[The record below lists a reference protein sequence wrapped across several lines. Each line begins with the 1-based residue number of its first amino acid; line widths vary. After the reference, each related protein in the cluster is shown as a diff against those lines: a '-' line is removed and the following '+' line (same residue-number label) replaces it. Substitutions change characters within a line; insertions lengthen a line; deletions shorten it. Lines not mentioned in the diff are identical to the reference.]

1 MLKKLTAAVL
11 IMGSLQMGVIQC
23 YGGFRLTAKF
33 NGFVR
38 SIGNKWIRWI
48 IFLVTSWLYVLTI
61 LADVIFF
68 NSIEFWA
75 GYNPIGMNEYDEK
88 GEHVKI
94 EEKGDEKVVFTYRKF
109 GQELRIQA
117 YKKGDLVQDVFLK
130 KDQPEKM
137 FKYENGQ
144 LATYTMNMR
153 KLENRTH
160 VQIVRNGEVQYGH
173 SMNQKEYA
181 NIIES
186 KKHLARSAWVQ

>member
-1 MLKKLTAAVL
+1 MLKKLTAIAL
-11 IMGSLQMGVIQC
+11 IFGSLQMGVIQC

-48 IFLVTSWLYVLTI
+48 LFLFTSWLFVITI

-75 GYNPIGMNEYDEK
+75 GYNPIGMKDYDEN
-88 GEHVKI
+88 GEHVKV
-94 EEKGDEKVVFTYRKF
+94 EEKGDEKVVFTYRKY

-117 YKKGDLVQDVFLK
+117 YKKGELTKDVFLK

-137 FKYENGQ
+137 FTYENGE
-144 LATYTMNMR
+144 LITYSMNMR
-153 KLENRTH
+153 KDAQRTH
-160 VQIVRNGEVQYGH
+160 VQIVRNGEVQFGH

-186 KKHLARSAWVQ
+186 KRHLARPAWVQ